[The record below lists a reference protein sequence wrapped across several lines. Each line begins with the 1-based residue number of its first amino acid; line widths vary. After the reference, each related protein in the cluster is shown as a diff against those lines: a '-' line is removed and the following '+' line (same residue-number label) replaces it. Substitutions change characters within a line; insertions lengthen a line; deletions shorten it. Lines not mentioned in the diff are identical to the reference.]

1 MPASTNIGSQNSS
14 GRPSTVCLARWL
26 LPLSE
31 DPTKWR
37 CRTGR
42 EDVDQ
47 LRWCHD
53 LVATDERQ
61 LDQLVQVLPVEVAE
75 ALPVGTG
82 QFTGFPSRL
91 PGLADA
97 TCCAR
102 LMRGSRVV
110 ALVAAED

>member
-1 MPASTNIGSQNSS
+1 MLASTNIGSQNSS
-14 GRPSTVCLARWL
+14 GRPSTVYLARWL

-31 DPTKWR
+31 DPTRWR

-42 EDVDQ
+42 EDVEQ

-61 LDQLVQVLPVEVAE
+61 RDQLVQVLPVEVAE

-82 QFTGFPSRL
+82 QFLRGRSR
-91 PGLADA
+91 
-97 TCCAR
+97 
-102 LMRGSRVV
+102 
-110 ALVAAED
+110 